1 MNHRF
6 AKDFVGN
13 REPSPVGRVYEMYD
27 ATGSQ
32 PDAMRKR
39 NKGTK
44 PVINTMLVLTASYEL
59 RQVAGANWHAGLTG
73 EALRAEGN
81 GSDDGDG

>member
-1 MNHRF
+1 
-6 AKDFVGN
+6 
-13 REPSPVGRVYEMYD
+13 
-27 ATGSQ
+27 
-32 PDAMRKR
+32 MRKR